1 MGRKKKMGKLTRGI
15 REAARD
21 EKTGKLTAT
30 TQEIAYYNM
39 CLTEAILE
47 LLAERG
53 IVTASEVM
61 ERLKKLQSK
70 TEFQSTLLQ

>member
-1 MGRKKKMGKLTRGI
+1 MGRKKK
-15 REAARD
+15 
-21 EKTGKLTAT
+21 TGKLTKTIREMAHEKKTGKVTAT
-30 TQEIAYYNM
+30 IQEIAYYNM

-53 IVTASEVM
+53 ILTGPEVM
-61 ERLKKLQSK
+61 ERITKLKSE

>member
-1 MGRKKKMGKLTRGI
+1 MGRKKKTGRLTTRI
-15 REAARD
+15 QDLAHD
-21 EKTGKLTAT
+21 DKTGKLTAT
-30 TQEIAYYNM
+30 TQQIAYYNM

-53 IVTASEVM
+53 IVTTSEVM
-61 ERLKKLQSK
+61 ERLKKLRSK

>member
-1 MGRKKKMGKLTRGI
+1 MTRKKKPGKLATTI
-15 REAARD
+15 QEMAQ
-21 EKTGKLTAT
+21 EKKTGKVT
-30 TQEIAYYNM
+30 TTIQEIAYYNM

>member
-1 MGRKKKMGKLTRGI
+1 MAQEK
-15 REAARD
+15 
-21 EKTGKLTAT
+21 KTGKVT
-30 TQEIAYYNM
+30 TTIQDVAYYNM

-53 IVTASEVM
+53 IVTVSEVM
-61 ERLKKLQSK
+61 ERLKKLKSK